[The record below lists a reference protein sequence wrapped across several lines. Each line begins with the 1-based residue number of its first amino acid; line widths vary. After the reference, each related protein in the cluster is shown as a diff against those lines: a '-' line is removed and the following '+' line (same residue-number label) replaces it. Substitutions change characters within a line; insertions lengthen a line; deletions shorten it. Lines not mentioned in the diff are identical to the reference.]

1 MAVGHSAASVRPHGR
16 RWIATSTTSCARAS
30 ASPVT
35 VSPCFGPCHALVPAN
50 CTRPTPRLSQLVNEM
65 APTLALPPRGRCGRD
80 RHTAAAVVP
89 QRHLRGRVRG
99 RAGRQG
105 HQGLGCAEGERG
117 GGRRRG
123 VKRGARRV
131 TGSLLARRG
140 RSGSAQFI
148 TWPRLVTPWRGRG
161 HSPLVRATPLAS
173 RHCFQMSGRMFPH
186 FSDKVSL
193 KHPHLSAVFC
203 AAARSALSRSS
214 SPCNRAAPH
223 DRACNSS
230 RRLWKPASAA
240 PTVPTALT
248 ASTAW
253 PTTRSY

>member
-105 HQGLGCAEGERG
+105 HQGLGCAQGERG

-123 VKRGARRV
+123 VKRGVKRGGRRV

-161 HSPLVRATPLAS
+161 HSPPSGQSNAACLAALLSDEWSHVSSFPRHGFYICPL
-173 RHCFQMSGRMFPH
+173 
-186 FSDKVSL
+186 FSVL
-193 KHPHLSAVFC
+193 PPG
-203 AAARSALSRSS
+203 ARSL
-214 SPCNRAAPH
+214 
-223 DRACNSS
+223 
-230 RRLWKPASAA
+230 
-240 PTVPTALT
+240 
-248 ASTAW
+248 
-253 PTTRSY
+253 

>member
-1 MAVGHSAASVRPHGR
+1 MAVGHSAASVRPHTR

-50 CTRPTPRLSQLVNEM
+50 CTRPTPRLPQLVNEM

-89 QRHLRGRVRG
+89 QRHLRRRVRG

-123 VKRGARRV
+123 VKRGGRRV

-186 FSDKVSL
+186 FSEVKFETDCFL
-193 KHPHLSAVFC
+193 FL
-203 AAARSALSRSS
+203 L
-214 SPCNRAAPH
+214 
-223 DRACNSS
+223 
-230 RRLWKPASAA
+230 RLF
-240 PTVPTALT
+240 L
-248 ASTAW
+248 
-253 PTTRSY
+253 

>member
-35 VSPCFGPCHALVPAN
+35 VSPCFGPCHCFGPCQLHPPHPAPVPA
-50 CTRPTPRLSQLVNEM
+50 RERDMV
-65 APTLALPPRGRCGRD
+65 PTLALPPRGRCGRD

-123 VKRGARRV
+123 VKRGGRRV

-186 FSDKVSL
+186 FSEGKFETDTDICPL
-193 KHPHLSAVFC
+193 F
-203 AAARSALSRSS
+203 SALAPGERSHHLL
-214 SPCNRAAPH
+214 ATLLH
-223 DRACNSS
+223 
-230 RRLWKPASAA
+230 
-240 PTVPTALT
+240 
-248 ASTAW
+248 
-253 PTTRSY
+253 PTTERASLRVGYGSQPRQHPQSRQP

>member
-123 VKRGARRV
+123 VKRGVKRGGRRV

-186 FSDKVSL
+186 FPDTVFT
-193 KHPHLSAVFC
+193 SARCFLC
-203 AAARSALSRSS
+203 CRQERALSDHHLL
-214 SPCNRAAPH
+214 A
-223 DRACNSS
+223 
-230 RRLWKPASAA
+230 
-240 PTVPTALT
+240 TVLH
-248 ASTAW
+248 
-253 PTTRSY
+253 PTTVRATLRVGYGSQPREHPQSRQP

>member
-123 VKRGARRV
+123 VKRGGRRV

-186 FSDKVSL
+186 FSDKVSVKQRSVRCFL
-193 KHPHLSAVFC
+193 CCRQERALDHHLLA
-203 AAARSALSRSS
+203 
-214 SPCNRAAPH
+214 
-223 DRACNSS
+223 
-230 RRLWKPASAA
+230 
-240 PTVPTALT
+240 TVLL
-248 ASTAW
+248 
-253 PTTRSY
+253 PTTERASLRVGYGSQPRQHPQSRQP

>member
-105 HQGLGCAEGERG
+105 HQGLGCAQGERG

-123 VKRGARRV
+123 VKRGVKRGGRRV

-193 KHPHLSAVFC
+193 THIDICPLFSLLPPG
-203 AAARSALSRSS
+203 ARSLDHHLLA
-214 SPCNRAAPH
+214 
-223 DRACNSS
+223 
-230 RRLWKPASAA
+230 
-240 PTVPTALT
+240 TVLH
-248 ASTAW
+248 
-253 PTTRSY
+253 PTTVRATLRVGYGSQPREHPQSRQP

>member
-1 MAVGHSAASVRPHGR
+1 MAVGHSAASVRPHAR

-30 ASPVT
+30 ASPVM
-35 VSPCFGPCHALVPAN
+35 VSPCLVPAIALAPAN
-50 CTRPTPRLSQLVNEM
+50 CSRPTANCSRPTPRLSQLVHEM

-99 RAGRQG
+99 RAGRHG

-123 VKRGARRV
+123 VKRGVKRGGRRV

-186 FSDKVSL
+186 FSGKI
-193 KHPHLSAVFC
+193 
-203 AAARSALSRSS
+203 R
-214 SPCNRAAPH
+214 
-223 DRACNSS
+223 
-230 RRLWKPASAA
+230 
-240 PTVPTALT
+240 
-248 ASTAW
+248 
-253 PTTRSY
+253 

>member
-148 TWPRLVTPWRGRG
+148 TWPRGSSHRGAAE
-161 HSPLVRATPLAS
+161 ATRLWS
-173 RHCFQMSGRMFPH
+173 EQ
-186 FSDKVSL
+186 
-193 KHPHLSAVFC
+193 
-203 AAARSALSRSS
+203 
-214 SPCNRAAPH
+214 
-223 DRACNSS
+223 
-230 RRLWKPASAA
+230 RRLPRG
-240 PTVPTALT
+240 TAF
-248 ASTAW
+248 
-253 PTTRSY
+253 R

>member
-123 VKRGARRV
+123 VKRGVKRGGRRV

-186 FSDKVSL
+186 FSEGKFETDTDICPL
-193 KHPHLSAVFC
+193 F
-203 AAARSALSRSS
+203 SALAPGERSHHLL
-214 SPCNRAAPH
+214 ATLLH
-223 DRACNSS
+223 
-230 RRLWKPASAA
+230 
-240 PTVPTALT
+240 
-248 ASTAW
+248 
-253 PTTRSY
+253 PTTERASLRVGYGSQPREHPQSRQP